1 MGGFAGG
8 FIKGI
13 VVGVAAFGVGF
24 AALSVILPPDTDQ
37 PTAVPAG
44 DAPPDPPPAPPAE
57 EPGATLPPLAPPP
70 PAEPDDAA
78 APDNAEPAPVEQP
91 TASTPETAPL
101 TAEPAP
107 SAPDPDTVS
116 APRAPSAP
124 DLPQAELGPER
135 DLPASAA
142 ADPEAAPAVRA
153 PAALDRPAS
162 EAEAPSGRLP
172 RIGEAPP
179 PVASPDDG
187 SPDDESTAPVAP
199 EEMEA
204 LADAVSE
211 PEDPAPLLRPGT
223 GLAREVEGVVTGRLP
238 SIDAAEPEAEAEM
251 PAAEAEA
258 QATPDPD
265 PAADAEQPAHIRFAA
280 PHDTESDLPRLSVIL
295 VDTQADAEAEAAIL
309 GLGFP
314 VSVALD
320 AADEDAP
327 RRAAAYREAGHEVM
341 ILASGLP
348 PRATASD
355 IEITVSA
362 WSAALPEAVALLD
375 PSGDGL
381 QGNAMLAR
389 QVMPALAERGLG
401 LVLPGGGLGGARQ
414 AARSEGVVNA
424 VIFREIDQGSENR
437 FTIRRFIDR
446 AVFEA
451 QRQGGVTV
459 LGRAAHPETLAALE
473 LWRTEGRVD
482 AVTVVPAS
490 AQLELD

>member
-13 VVGVAAFGVGF
+13 LVGVAAFGVGF
-24 AALSVILPPDTDQ
+24 AALSVILPPDPAP

-44 DAPPDPPPAPPAE
+44 DVPPDPPPAAPAE
-57 EPGATLPPLAPPP
+57 EPGATLPPLAPPA

-78 APDNAEPAPVEQP
+78 GPDNAEQDPVEQSA
-91 TASTPETAPL
+91 ASTPETAPP

-107 SAPDPDTVS
+107 SALDPDTVP

-124 DLPQAELGPER
+124 DLPQAEPGPEPGPER

-142 ADPEAAPAVRA
+142 ADPEAAPAFQA
-153 PAALDRPAS
+153 PAALDRPEP
-162 EAEAPSGRLP
+162 EAHAAAGSLP
-172 RIGEAPP
+172 RVGEAPP
-179 PVASPDDG
+179 PVASPDDR
-187 SPDDESTAPVAP
+187 SAAP
-199 EEMEA
+199 EEPAAPAGAESA
-204 LADAVSE
+204 
-211 PEDPAPLLRPGT
+211 PEDPVPLLRPGT
-223 GLAREVEGVVTGRLP
+223 GLTREVEGVVTGRLP
-238 SIDAAEPEAEAEM
+238 SIGAAEPESEPEAEM
-251 PAAEAEA
+251 PDAEAEA
-258 QATPDPD
+258 QDAQDAD
-265 PAADAEQPAHIRFAA
+265 SAADAAQPAHIRFAA
-280 PHDTESDLPRLSVIL
+280 PFDPESDLPRLSVIL
-295 VDTQADAEAEAAIL
+295 VDTEAGPEAEAAIL
-309 GLGFP
+309 ALDFP

-327 RRAAAYREAGHEVM
+327 RRATVYRDAGHEVM

-348 PRATASD
+348 SRATASD

-375 PSGDGL
+375 PAGDGL

-451 QRQGGVTV
+451 QRQGGVMV
-459 LGRAAHPETLAALE
+459 VGRAAHPETLAALD
-473 LWRTEGRVD
+473 LWRIEGRVD
-482 AVTVVPAS
+482 AVTMVPAS
-490 AQLELD
+490 AQLDLD